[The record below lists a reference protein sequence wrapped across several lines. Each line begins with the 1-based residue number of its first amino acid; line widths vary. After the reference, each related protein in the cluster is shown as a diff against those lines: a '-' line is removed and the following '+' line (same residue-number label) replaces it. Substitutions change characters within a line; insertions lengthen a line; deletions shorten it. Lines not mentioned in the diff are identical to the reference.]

1 MVQSTSRSTGGQA
14 GAVRDQFAQQTGLPF
29 LEVLSAAEVES
40 ACRAW
45 NHKWRNRIYTPW
57 ITLSMFLSQILS
69 SDHSCGDAL
78 ERFQKYRKDC
88 GLPPV
93 ANDTASYCE
102 ARQRLPEEVVWELA
116 RRSGQSIHDKAD
128 AQWLFVGRTVKL
140 LDGSTVIMPDT
151 EANQAEYPQSRSQKP
166 GLGFPIA
173 RILLIISLAVGTVL
187 EAAMGPYQGKQSSEL
202 GLFRQIS
209 GHLQPGDIA
218 LADRFFCNYWV
229 IADSQRRRRRRR
241 LPAAPDSQG
250 RLPPGTSAGAG

>member
-1 MVQSTSRSTGGQA
+1 
-14 GAVRDQFAQQTGLPF
+14 
-29 LEVLSAAEVES
+29 
-40 ACRAW
+40 
-45 NHKWRNRIYTPW
+45 
-57 ITLSMFLSQILS
+57 MFLSQILS
-69 SDHSCGDAL
+69 SDHSCEDAL
-78 ERFQKYRKDC
+78 DRFQKYLKDC

-93 ANDTASYCE
+93 SNNTASYCE

-128 AQWLFVGRTVKL
+128 AQWLFAGRPVKL

-173 RILLIISLAVGTVL
+173 RILVIISLAVGTVL

-202 GLFRQIS
+202 GLYRQIS
-209 GHLQPGDIA
+209 GQLQPGRYCLGRPVFLQLLGHRGFA
-218 LADRFFCNYWV
+218 AP
-229 IADSQRRRRRRR
+229 RRRRR

-250 RLPPGTSAGAG
+250 RFPPGTSTGAG

>member
-1 MVQSTSRSTGGQA
+1 
-14 GAVRDQFAQQTGLPF
+14 
-29 LEVLSAAEVES
+29 
-40 ACRAW
+40 
-45 NHKWRNRIYTPW
+45 
-57 ITLSMFLSQILS
+57 MFLSQILS

-93 ANDTASYCE
+93 TDNTASYCE

-128 AQWLFVGRTVKL
+128 AQWLFAGRNVKL
-140 LDGSTVIMPDT
+140 IDGSTVIMPDT

-173 RILLIISLAVGTVL
+173 RLLVIISLAVGTVL

-202 GLFRQIS
+202 GLYRQIS
-209 GHLQPGDIA
+209 GQLQPGDIA

-229 IADSQRRRRRRR
+229 IADSQRRGVDVV

-250 RLPPGTSAGAG
+250 RFPPGTSTGAG